1 MRKVTLLTA
10 AVLLSGISAVQAA
23 FVGSETVNPVTVA
36 EAAKM
41 PDESRVTLQGYIVSH
56 LGGEDYT
63 FKDESGSIKIEI
75 DEKVW
80 QGLDVSPQDKVEVRG
95 EVDTHKY
102 KPTDIE
108 VETIRLIK

>member
-41 PDESRVTLQGYIVSH
+41 PDESRVTLQGYCQSF
-56 LGGEDYT
+56 G
-63 FKDESGSIKIEI
+63 
-75 DEKVW
+75 
-80 QGLDVSPQDKVEVRG
+80 RR
-95 EVDTHKY
+95 
-102 KPTDIE
+102 
-108 VETIRLIK
+108 RLHF

>member
-41 PDESRVTLQGYIVSH
+41 PMKAG
-56 LGGEDYT
+56 
-63 FKDESGSIKIEI
+63 
-75 DEKVW
+75 
-80 QGLDVSPQDKVEVRG
+80 
-95 EVDTHKY
+95 
-102 KPTDIE
+102 
-108 VETIRLIK
+108 

>member
-41 PDESRVTLQGYIVSH
+41 PDESRVTLRGYIVSH
-56 LGGEDYT
+56 LGGED
-63 FKDESGSIKIEI
+63 
-75 DEKVW
+75 
-80 QGLDVSPQDKVEVRG
+80 
-95 EVDTHKY
+95 
-102 KPTDIE
+102 
-108 VETIRLIK
+108 

>member
-75 DEKVW
+75 DEN
-80 QGLDVSPQDKVEVRG
+80 VSPQDKVEVRG

>member
-63 FKDESGSIKIEI
+63 FNDECGSIKLEI

>member
-1 MRKVTLLTA
+1 MSV
-10 AVLLSGISAVQAA
+10 IW
-23 FVGSETVNPVTVA
+23 
-36 EAAKM
+36 AAKI
-41 PDESRVTLQGYIVSH
+41 TL
-56 LGGEDYT
+56 